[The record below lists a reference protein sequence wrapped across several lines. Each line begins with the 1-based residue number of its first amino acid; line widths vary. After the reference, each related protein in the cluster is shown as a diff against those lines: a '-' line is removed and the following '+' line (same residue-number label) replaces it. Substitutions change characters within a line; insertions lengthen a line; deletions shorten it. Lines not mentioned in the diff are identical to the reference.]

1 MADSKV
7 SKELKDLY
15 RVPEII
21 NSVPNEV
28 WEGVLSY
35 LPSLSSSALRRS
47 LGYKATTKD
56 DHHRIWNYFFKSDS
70 WLDAACIA
78 GVNPCLIG
86 YDLNTL
92 IYDKHSAFNAS
103 SEKNKKPK
111 RLYLALIYG
120 RDRSDAPVPS
130 KFQSNELRELF
141 YKSLQPWVTRTTHDI
156 VFANGARLNVSDIDQ
171 SAHNVS
177 VPCPRQLV
185 SRKLDGLHSA
195 YLYWKDTEYR
205 VQDIKP
211 QDVTGI
217 GKGFT
222 KKNVSRIVALHWK
235 HLPSGKV
242 RQQVFCIAGMD
253 RQTIAIKNDGKIT
266 SFEWRPE
273 WKVFTE
279 NGWKSNILASILKQ
293 RKAKRELQR
302 KD

>member
-1 MADSKV
+1 MANSKV

-47 LGYKATTKD
+47 LGFKATTED

-70 WLDAACIA
+70 WLNAACIA

-86 YDLNTL
+86 YDLNPL
-92 IYDKHSAFNAS
+92 IYDKHSAFNVA

-130 KFQSNELRELF
+130 EFRSNELRELF
-141 YKSLQPWVTRTTHDI
+141 YKSLQPWKTRTTHDI

-222 KKNVSRIVALHWK
+222 KKNVSRIVALNWK

>member
-21 NSVPNEV
+21 HSVPNEV
-28 WEGVLSY
+28 WERVLSY

-47 LGYKATTKD
+47 LGYKATTED

-70 WLDAACIA
+70 WLNAAYIA

-86 YDLNTL
+86 YDLNPL
-92 IYDKHSAFNAS
+92 IYDKHNAFNVAS
-103 SEKNKKPK
+103 KDDKKPK
-111 RLYLALIYG
+111 RLYLALVYG
-120 RDRSDAPVPS
+120 RDRSDAPAPS
-130 KFQSNELRELF
+130 EVRSNEMRELF
-141 YKSLQPWVTRTTHDI
+141 YKSLQPFETRTTHDI
-156 VFANGARLNVSDIDQ
+156 VFANGAKLNVSDIDQ
-171 SAHNVS
+171 SAHDVS

-205 VQDIKP
+205 VRDIKP

-217 GKGFT
+217 GKGLT
-222 KKNVSRIVALHWK
+222 KKNVSHIVALNWK

-242 RQQVFCIAGMD
+242 RQQVFCIAGMYH
-253 RQTIAIKNDGKIT
+253 QTIANTNDGKIT

-273 WKVFTE
+273 WKIFTE
-279 NGWKSNILASILKQ
+279 KGWRSNILASIVKQ
-293 RKAKRELQR
+293 KKAKREL
-302 KD
+302 